1 VRLRNNAEFLHGVPA
16 SSRLAET
23 IEALDGLDRFTAR
36 ASIVAMM
43 DERELVEK
51 TVEHTHSVPH
61 GDRSGVPIE
70 PFLTDQWY
78 VDAKALAAPAI
89 ASVREGR
96 TRFVPRNWEKTYFD
110 WMENIQP
117 WCISRQLWWGH
128 RIPAWYGPDG
138 EVFVEE
144 TEEEAEA
151 AAYRHYGVRQK
162 LRRDDDVLDTWFSS
176 ALWPF
181 STLGWPEQTPELE
194 RYYPTS
200 VLVTAFDIIFF
211 WVARM
216 MMMGLHFMQEEPFPS
231 VFIHGIV
238 RDEKGA
244 KMSKSK
250 GNVVDPLELMDEF
263 GADAL
268 RFTMASLATPGHD
281 VKPSRARIEGYRN
294 FATKIWNAARF
305 CQMNDCR
312 LDPGFDPQSAQA
324 TVNRWILTELATAG
338 RQVTR
343 AIEEF
348 RFNDAA
354 ETIYHFIWATFCDW
368 YVELIKPIL
377 AGEDEAAKGETRA
390 VAAHALSVI
399 LRLLHPFMPYVTE
412 ALWAEVGERTVLAL
426 SRWPHADFRDESAAA
441 EINWLVELVGAIR
454 SVRSEMNVPPAA
466 RMPLVMVGGNASL
479 AARLDAHAAAIERL
493 ARVDGISRADQP
505 PRGAAQIVVGG
516 ATAALPLGGIIDFGA
531 ERERLE
537 KEIARA
543 EGEVARTDKKL
554 ANASFVAR
562 APEEVVE
569 AEREKRAAYASDAE
583 RLKTALERLKAAS

>member
-1 VRLRNNAEFLHGVPA
+1 
-16 SSRLAET
+16 
-23 IEALDGLDRFTAR
+23 
-36 ASIVAMM
+36 
-43 DERELVEK
+43 
-51 TVEHTHSVPH
+51 
-61 GDRSGVPIE
+61 
-70 PFLTDQWY
+70 
-78 VDAKALAAPAI
+78 
-89 ASVREGR
+89 
-96 TRFVPRNWEKTYFD
+96 
-110 WMENIQP
+110 
-117 WCISRQLWWGH
+117 
-128 RIPAWYGPDG
+128 
-138 EVFVEE
+138 
-144 TEEEAEA
+144 
-151 AAYRHYGVRQK
+151 
-162 LRRDDDVLDTWFSS
+162 
-176 ALWPF
+176 
-181 STLGWPEQTPELE
+181 
-194 RYYPTS
+194 
-200 VLVTAFDIIFF
+200 
-211 WVARM
+211 
-216 MMMGLHFMQEEPFPS
+216 

-268 RFTMASLATPGHD
+268 RFTMASLATPGQD

-312 LDPGFDPQSAQA
+312 LDPDFDPQSAQA
-324 TVNRWILTELATAG
+324 TVNRWIFTEMTIAV
-338 RQVTR
+338 REVTR

-377 AGEDEAAKGETRA
+377 VGGDEAAKSETRA
-390 VAAHALSVI
+390 VAAHVLSVI

-426 SRWPHADFRDESAAA
+426 SGWPHADFRDESAAA

-466 RMPLVMVGGNASL
+466 RMPLVMVGGSAVL

-493 ARVDGISRADQP
+493 ARVDGISRAEQP
-505 PRGAAQIVVGG
+505 PQGAAQIVVGG